1 MKVWR
6 LQQAVVGAI
15 ANETPLSMDYRILS
29 PDGKTRW
36 LSTWGNIYPG
46 LDGQPERMVGVSVDI
61 TKRKEAEADRE
72 RLLQEL
78 AIERA
83 RFEAVLR
90 QMPAGVMIADAAS
103 GKLVLTNEQAK
114 QIVGYDYE
122 QSLQLAEYDDV
133 ASFEGFHLDGQ
144 PYKAEDYPLTRT
156 VGRPLRTSLQ
166 TGETVTNEEIELHRG
181 DGSHIFM
188 NANSAPILD
197 SEGQIVAAVVVFQDV
212 TDRKRAQEAL
222 RTSEERFRV
231 IVNQATA
238 GITLSDLTGQ
248 FLLVNQRFCDIVGYS
263 MAELLQKRKQDITH
277 PDDQSR
283 NAELFQRLV
292 TQGQEFVIDKRY
304 IRKDGSEVWVSN
316 NVAATRDSSGK
327 PENVIAI
334 VLDISDRKRAEV
346 ERAAL
351 LAREQEARVEAEAAN
366 RIKDEFLAVLSHELR
381 SPLNPILGWSRLL
394 QTRKFDAAKTTEA
407 LATIERNA
415 KLQAELIEDLLD
427 VSRILRG
434 KLSLNVTPV
443 ALTSTIQAA
452 METVRLAAEA
462 KSIQI
467 YTRLES
473 EVGVVSGDASRL
485 QQVVWNLLSNAIK
498 FTPQGGRVDIRLE
511 RIGSQAQITVR
522 DTGKGIPTH
531 FLPYVFDY
539 FRQADATTTRKFGGL
554 GLGLAIVRHLVEL
567 HGGAV
572 QADSPGEGQG
582 ATFTVTLP
590 LIACQ
595 PQTEQDSEQSELS
608 FDLHGV
614 EILVVDDDTDAREFV
629 TFLLQQYGARVR
641 AVSSARQ
648 ALTAL
653 TQCVPD
659 VLLSDIGMPDIDGYM
674 LMQQVRTLPAEQGG
688 QIPAIALT
696 AYAGEINYQQAIA
709 AGFQSHVS
717 KPVEPAELVAVVIS
731 LAKGSRNI

>member
-1 MKVWR
+1 
-6 LQQAVVGAI
+6 
-15 ANETPLSMDYRILS
+15 
-29 PDGKTRW
+29 
-36 LSTWGNIYPG
+36 
-46 LDGQPERMVGVSVDI
+46 
-61 TKRKEAEADRE
+61 
-72 RLLQEL
+72 
-78 AIERA
+78 
-83 RFEAVLR
+83 
-90 QMPAGVMIADAAS
+90 
-103 GKLVLTNEQAK
+103 
-114 QIVGYDYE
+114 
-122 QSLQLAEYDDV
+122 
-133 ASFEGFHLDGQ
+133 
-144 PYKAEDYPLTRT
+144 
-156 VGRPLRTSLQ
+156 
-166 TGETVTNEEIELHRG
+166 
-181 DGSHIFM
+181 
-188 NANSAPILD
+188 
-197 SEGQIVAAVVVFQDV
+197 
-212 TDRKRAQEAL
+212 
-222 RTSEERFRV
+222 
-231 IVNQATA
+231 
-238 GITLSDLTGQ
+238 
-248 FLLVNQRFCDIVGYS
+248 

-277 PDDQSR
+277 PDDLSH

-327 PENVIAI
+327 PENAIAI
-334 VLDISDRKRAEV
+334 VLDITDRKLAEV

-434 KLSLNVTPV
+434 KLSLNVAPV

-462 KSIQI
+462 KSIQM
-467 YTRLES
+467 YTTLES
-473 EVGVVSGDASRL
+473 EVGQVLGDASRL

-498 FTPQGGRVDIRLE
+498 FTPQGGRVDIQLK
-511 RIGSQAQITVR
+511 RINSQAQIAIG
-522 DTGKGIPTH
+522 DTGKGIPAD

-567 HGGAV
+567 HGGTV
-572 QADSPGEGQG
+572 QADSPGDGQG
-582 ATFTVTLP
+582 ATFTVRLP
-590 LIACQ
+590 LLLSQ
-595 PQTEQDSEQSELS
+595 PQSHRDSDRSEPSL
-608 FDLHGV
+608 DLNEV
-614 EILVVDDDTDAREFV
+614 EILVVDDEADTREFV
-629 TFLLQQYGARVR
+629 AFLLQQYGARVR
-641 AVSSARQ
+641 AVSSAGE

-653 TQCVPD
+653 TQSLPD
-659 VLLSDIGMPDIDGYM
+659 VLLSDIGMPDVDGYM
-674 LMQQVRTLPAEQGG
+674 LMQQVRTLPPEQGG

-717 KPVEPAELVAVVIS
+717 KPVEPAELVTIITS
-731 LAKGSRNI
+731 FAKRSRNV